1 MTVQSEAAV
10 QLGAAELGVSLQRSH
25 VRQTTQLRDEIL
37 ASFDALLAAEGF
49 RRRAADHT
57 YRRKVSRELTH
68 VVHLNFGPVEEAGIA
83 LVIPSAGV
91 RHDPVERLLVAAGV
105 VSSASTRDRATVALP
120 FAPVAYEASIESG
133 AEPLVRSIWS
143 DWEARGR
150 EQLEELSSLELVLR
164 RLSAPDP
171 RDWGHASL
179 GARARLM
186 VLCLLVL
193 GRPNEA
199 LEILE
204 QFEHSLGVKDQMLP
218 SFSAFAGWCRSYVQ
232 QSGGIAA
239 PAG

>member
-1 MTVQSEAAV
+1 PF
-10 QLGAAELGVSLQRSH
+10 VSKRLDAHDHLRSFP
-25 VRQTTQLRDEIL
+25 T
-37 ASFDALLAAEGF
+37 
-49 RRRAADHT
+49 RR
-57 YRRKVSRELTH
+57 
-68 VVHLNFGPVEEAGIA
+68 
-83 LVIPSAGV
+83 
-91 RHDPVERLLVAAGV
+91 
-105 VSSASTRDRATVALP
+105 SSDL
-120 FAPVAYEASIESG
+120 
-133 AEPLVRSIWS
+133 
-143 DWEARGR
+143 
-150 EQLEELSSLELVLR
+150 SLELVLR